1 MVDPHSDT
9 QYTCEILD
17 GGEEPIVSFI
27 QDTNRKKKI
36 NTLINSSNS
45 MQMTILMNAG
55 VVLLLLQYGP
65 SSFEGK

>member
-27 QDTNRKKKI
+27 QNIDRQKKL
-36 NTLINSSNS
+36 T
-45 MQMTILMNAG
+45 
-55 VVLLLLQYGP
+55 
-65 SSFEGK
+65 